1 MATLCTRNEVKNAL
15 GISDTVDDIRID
27 VALDAS
33 TSMIQDFCSRQFLID
48 GTSSARVFVADSFTL
63 VHVDDISS
71 TASLAIKTDDGGD
84 GTFGTTWSTS
94 DYQLEPLNG
103 KVNGMSRPYNT
114 IRAIGAHDFPI
125 TGGQATVQVTAIWG
139 WPTVPE
145 AVKQAAIIQTISIFK
160 ASDAPFGATPFAET
174 GILRL
179 RSALHPTAAALLTD
193 YRLDA
198 VRVA

>member
-15 GISDTVDDIRID
+15 GISDSVDDIRID
-27 VALDAS
+27 VALEAATD
-33 TSMIQDFCSRQFLID
+33 MIQDFCGRQFLID
-48 GTSSARVFVADSFTL
+48 STTSGRVFVAETTTL

-71 TASLAIKTDDGGD
+71 TTGLIIKTDDGGN
-84 GTFGTTWSTS
+84 GSFTSTWSTS

-114 IRAIGAHDFPI
+114 IRAISGKTFP
-125 TGGQATVQVTAIWG
+125 TDGGQAMVQVTAVWG
-139 WPTVPE
+139 WPTVPD
-145 AVKQAAIIQTISIFK
+145 AVKQASIIQTISIFK